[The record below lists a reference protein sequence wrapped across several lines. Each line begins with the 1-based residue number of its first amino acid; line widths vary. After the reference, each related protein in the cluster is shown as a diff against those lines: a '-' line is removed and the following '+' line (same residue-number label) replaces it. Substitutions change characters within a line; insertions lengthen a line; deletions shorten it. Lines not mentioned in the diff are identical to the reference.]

1 MLQETIVAPMAV
13 HTMALPTDATQAPV
27 QPSLFIRGISA
38 TLRQNS
44 LGNEIKFTATESE
57 TVNQLPQSG
66 IRRNTRCCSTLI
78 QGMIVGTIIHTDR
91 NTSLK
96 HMTNTDPMICTGL
109 TRQAGLV
116 IASVLD
122 RLIQIV
128 CNM

>member
-78 QGMIVGTIIHTDR
+78 QSMTVGTTILTDR
-91 NTSLK
+91 TTSPK
-96 HMTNTDPMICTGL
+96 QSTKPHHVFGTWWKSFT
-109 TRQAGLV
+109 A
-116 IASVLD
+116 
-122 RLIQIV
+122 
-128 CNM
+128 